1 MPLFPLKGKAC
12 NSSCFTLRLTACRP
26 HIRRN
31 SLFRSRMRILAPPVA
46 IALMALSGC
55 GGAAA
60 TAGST
65 SPNGLQ
71 KTTLNVA
78 VVPAV
83 DSAGFF
89 VALHQGLFAK
99 QGLTV
104 HYTPAVSSDEVI
116 SQQIAGQYDITGGN
130 YVSYI
135 QHYVD
140 DHQPLEIIAEG
151 SVMTQGTQ
159 AIYTMP
165 NSKIKTLSGLKGHLL
180 GINAP
185 LNINYLLAA
194 SVLTE
199 NGIRVSK
206 VRFPAQP
213 IPFPKMAAEL
223 AAGKI
228 DAAAM
233 PEPFATAAE
242 QQYGAVEL
250 ADLNQGATVQF
261 PIQGYVVT
269 KSWAAQNPGTLRAF
283 ITALAQG
290 QELADTSR
298 ASVEQ
303 AMEAIS
309 GGAPMGQIP
318 PIVASVMAVNI
329 YPTAID
335 KVRIQRVADV
345 MYQFGLLRAR
355 FTAPPG
361 EALTT
366 SAAVPRK
373 RGPTATR
380 RPRGK

>member
-1 MPLFPLKGKAC
+1 
-12 NSSCFTLRLTACRP
+12 
-26 HIRRN
+26 
-31 SLFRSRMRILAPPVA
+31 VA
-46 IALMALSGC
+46 A
-55 GGAAA
+55 
-60 TAGST
+60 
-65 SPNGLQ
+65 
-71 KTTLNVA
+71 
-78 VVPAV
+78 VPAV

-89 VALHQGLFAK
+89 VALHDGLFAK
-99 QGLTV
+99 QGLKV
-104 HYTPAVSSDEVI
+104 NYTPAVSSDVVI
-116 SQQIAGQYDITGGN
+116 GQQLAGKFDITGGN

-151 SVMTQGTQ
+151 SVMQQGTQ

-165 NSKIKTLSGLKGHLL
+165 GSKIKTLTELKGHVL

-194 SVLTE
+194 SVLTQ
-199 NGIRVSK
+199 NGIKLTQVH
-206 VRFPAQP
+206 FPSAP
-213 IPFPKMAAEL
+213 IPFPQMAAEL

-250 ADLNQGATVQF
+250 ADLNQGATEQF

-269 KSWAAQNPGTLRAF
+269 KSWAQQNPGTLRAF

-298 ASVEQ
+298 SSVEQ
-303 AMEAIS
+303 AMETLS
-309 GGAPMGQIP
+309 GPQNGEVP
-318 PIVASVMAVNI
+318 PLVASVMAVNI

-345 MYQFGLLRAR
+345 MYQFGLLRQR
-355 FTAPPG
+355 FNVTPMI
-361 EALTT
+361 
-366 SAAVPRK
+366 
-373 RGPTATR
+373 GP
-380 RPRGK
+380 

>member
-1 MPLFPLKGKAC
+1 V
-12 NSSCFTLRLTACRP
+12 
-26 HIRRN
+26 
-31 SLFRSRMRILAPPVA
+31 FRSTMRILAPPLG
-46 IALMALSGC
+46 IALLALSGC
-55 GGAAA
+55 GGLSFNS
-60 TAGST
+60 GGT
-65 SPNGLQ
+65 SPNGLE

-89 VALHQGLFAK
+89 VALHEGLFKAE
-99 QGLTV
+99 GLTI

-116 SQQIAGQYDITGGN
+116 NQQVAGQYDITGGN

-135 QHYVD
+135 QHYVE

-151 SVMTQGTQ
+151 SVMQAGTQ

-165 NSKIKTLSGLKGHLL
+165 TSKIKSLSQLKGHLL

-199 NGIRVSK
+199 NGIKLSAVN
-206 VRFPAQP
+206 FPAGP
-213 IPFPKMAAEL
+213 IPFPDMAAEL

-228 DAAAM
+228 AAAAM

-250 ADLNQGATVQF
+250 ADLNQGTTANF

-269 KSWAAQNPGTLRAF
+269 KSWAARNPDTLKAF
-283 ITALAQG
+283 LAALTKG
-290 QELADTSR
+290 QEIADTSR
-298 ASVEQ
+298 AAVEQ
-303 AMEAIS
+303 AMES
-309 GGAPMGQIP
+309 LDGPMNGQIP
-318 PIVASVMAVNI
+318 PIVAAVMVVNI

-335 KVRIQRVADV
+335 QIRIQRVADV
-345 MYQFGLLRAR
+345 MYQFGLLKTR
-355 FTAPPG
+355 FNVTPMI
-361 EALTT
+361 
-366 SAAVPRK
+366 
-373 RGPTATR
+373 GP
-380 RPRGK
+380 

>member
-1 MPLFPLKGKAC
+1 M
-12 NSSCFTLRLTACRP
+12 
-26 HIRRN
+26 
-31 SLFRSRMRILAPPVA
+31 FRSRTRILVPPLA
-46 IALMALSGC
+46 IALIALSGC
-55 GGAAA
+55 GTLAA

-89 VALHQGLFAK
+89 VALHEGLFTK
-99 QGLTV
+99 QGLTI
-104 HYTPAVSSDEVI
+104 HYTPAVSSDVVI
-116 SQQIAGQYDITGGN
+116 DQQIAGKYDITGGN

-151 SVMTQGTQ
+151 SVMQQGTQ

-165 NSKIKTLSGLKGHLL
+165 DSKIKTLSELKGHLL

-199 NGIRVSK
+199 NGIK
-206 VRFPAQP
+206 LTQVRFPAAP
-213 IPFPKMAAEL
+213 IPFPTMAAQL

-250 ADLNQGATVQF
+250 ADLNQGATELF

-269 KSWAAQNPGTLRAF
+269 KSWAEQNPGTLKAF
-283 ITALAQG
+283 ITALSQG
-290 QELADTSR
+290 QQLADTSR
-298 ASVEQ
+298 HSVEQ
-303 AMEAIS
+303 AMENLT
-309 GGAPMGQIP
+309 GPQNGQLP

-329 YPTAID
+329 YPTSID

-345 MYQFGLLRAR
+345 MYQFGLLHAR
-355 FTAPPG
+355 FNVTPMI
-361 EALTT
+361 
-366 SAAVPRK
+366 
-373 RGPTATR
+373 GP
-380 RPRGK
+380 

>member
-1 MPLFPLKGKAC
+1 
-12 NSSCFTLRLTACRP
+12 
-26 HIRRN
+26 
-31 SLFRSRMRILAPPVA
+31 
-46 IALMALSGC
+46 
-55 GGAAA
+55 
-60 TAGST
+60 
-65 SPNGLQ
+65 
-71 KTTLNVA
+71 
-78 VVPAV
+78 VPAV

-89 VALHQGLFAK
+89 VALHNGLFAK
-99 QGLTV
+99 EGLTI

-116 SQQIAGQYDITGGN
+116 DQQVAGKYDITGGN

-151 SVMTQGTQ
+151 SVMQQGSQ

-165 NSKIKTLSGLKGHLL
+165 NSKIKTLSDLKGELL

-194 SVLTE
+194 SVITE
-199 NGIRVSK
+199 NGIPLNEVQ
-206 VRFPAQP
+206 FPSQP
-213 IPFPKMAAEL
+213 IAFPQMAAEL

-242 QQYGAVEL
+242 QQYGVVEL
-250 ADLNQGATVQF
+250 ADLNQGATEEF

-269 KSWAAQNPGTLRAF
+269 KSWAEQNPV
-283 ITALAQG
+283 ALKEFVAALTQG

-298 ASVEQ
+298 SAVEQ
-303 AMEAIS
+303 AMESLS
-309 GGAPMGQIP
+309 GPQNGQIP
-318 PIVASVMAVNI
+318 PIVAAVMAVNI

-345 MYQFGLLRAR
+345 MYQFGLLHSR
-355 FTAPPG
+355 FNVSPMI
-361 EALTT
+361 
-366 SAAVPRK
+366 
-373 RGPTATR
+373 GP
-380 RPRGK
+380 

>member
-1 MPLFPLKGKAC
+1 
-12 NSSCFTLRLTACRP
+12 
-26 HIRRN
+26 
-31 SLFRSRMRILAPPVA
+31 LFRSPMRILAPPLA

-55 GGAAA
+55 SALAA

-89 VALHQGLFAK
+89 VALHEGLFA
-99 QGLTV
+99 QRGLTI
-104 HYTPAVSSDEVI
+104 HYTPAVSSNVVI
-116 SQQIAGQYDITGGN
+116 DQQVAGKFDITGGN

-140 DHQPLEIIAEG
+140 GHQPLEIVAEG
-151 SVMTQGTQ
+151 SVMQQGTQ

-165 NSKIKTLSGLKGHLL
+165 NSKIKTLSELKGHLL

-199 NGIRVSK
+199 NGIKLTQVN
-206 VRFPAQP
+206 FPTAP
-213 IPFPKMAAEL
+213 IPFPMMAQQL

-250 ADLNQGATVQF
+250 ADLNQGATEQF

-269 KSWAAQNPGTLRAF
+269 RSWAEQNPGTLRAF
-283 ITALAQG
+283 IAALSQG
-290 QELADTSR
+290 QEIADTSR
-298 ASVEQ
+298 FSVEQ
-303 AMEAIS
+303 AMESLS
-309 GGAPMGQIP
+309 GPQNGQLP

-329 YPTAID
+329 YPTTID

-345 MYQFGLLRAR
+345 MYQFGLLHSR
-355 FTAPPG
+355 FNVTPMI
-361 EALTT
+361 
-366 SAAVPRK
+366 
-373 RGPTATR
+373 GP
-380 RPRGK
+380 

>member
-1 MPLFPLKGKAC
+1 
-12 NSSCFTLRLTACRP
+12 
-26 HIRRN
+26 
-31 SLFRSRMRILAPPVA
+31 MRILAPPLA
-46 IALMALSGC
+46 IALIALSGC
-55 GGAAA
+55 GGMAA

-89 VALHQGLFAK
+89 VALHSGLFAK
-99 QGLTV
+99 QGLKV
-104 HYTPAVSSDEVI
+104 NYTPAVSSDVVI
-116 SQQIAGQYDITGGN
+116 GQQLAGKFDITGGN

-135 QHYVD
+135 QHYVV
-140 DHQPLEIIAEG
+140 DHQPLEVIAEG
-151 SVMTQGTQ
+151 SVMQQGTQ

-165 NSKIKTLSGLKGHLL
+165 DSKIKTLTELKGHVL

-194 SVLTE
+194 SVLTQ
-199 NGIRVSK
+199 NGIK
-206 VRFPAQP
+206 LTQVRFPPAP

-223 AAGKI
+223 ASGKI

-250 ADLNQGATVQF
+250 ADLNQGATEQF

-269 KSWAAQNPGTLRAF
+269 KSWAQQNPGTLRAF

-298 ASVEQ
+298 SSVEK
-303 AMEAIS
+303 AMEALS
-309 GGAPMGQIP
+309 GPQNGEIP
-318 PIVASVMAVNI
+318 PLVASVMAVNI

-345 MYQFGLLRAR
+345 MYQFGLLRQR
-355 FTAPPG
+355 FNVTPMI
-361 EALTT
+361 
-366 SAAVPRK
+366 
-373 RGPTATR
+373 GP
-380 RPRGK
+380 

>member
-1 MPLFPLKGKAC
+1 M
-12 NSSCFTLRLTACRP
+12 
-26 HIRRN
+26 
-31 SLFRSRMRILAPPVA
+31 FRVRTRILAPPVA
-46 IALMALSGC
+46 IALIALSGC
-55 GGAAA
+55 GGLAAN
-60 TAGST
+60 AGST

-89 VALHQGLFAK
+89 VALHEGLFK
-99 QGLTV
+99 QQGLTI
-104 HYTPAVSSDEVI
+104 HYSPSVSSDVSI
-116 SQQIAGQYDITGGN
+116 KGQLAGQFDITGGN

-135 QHYVD
+135 QHYVR

-151 SVMTQGTQ
+151 SVMQTGTQ

-165 NSKIKTLSGLKGHLL
+165 NSKIKTLTELKGHLL

-194 SVLTE
+194 SVLTQ
-199 NGIRVSK
+199 NGIGLTQ
-206 VRFPAQP
+206 VRFPAAP
-213 IPFPKMAAEL
+213 IPFPMMAAEL

-250 ADLNQGATVQF
+250 TDLNQGATEQF

-269 KSWAAQNPGTLRAF
+269 KSWAEQNPGTLKAF

-290 QELADTSR
+290 QEIADTSR
-298 ASVEQ
+298 SAVEQ
-303 AMEAIS
+303 AMESLA
-309 GGAPMGQIP
+309 GPKNGQIP
-318 PIVASVMAVNI
+318 PLVAAVMAVNI

-345 MYQFGLLRAR
+345 MYQFGLLHSR
-355 FTAPPG
+355 FSVMPMI
-361 EALTT
+361 
-366 SAAVPRK
+366 
-373 RGPTATR
+373 GP
-380 RPRGK
+380 